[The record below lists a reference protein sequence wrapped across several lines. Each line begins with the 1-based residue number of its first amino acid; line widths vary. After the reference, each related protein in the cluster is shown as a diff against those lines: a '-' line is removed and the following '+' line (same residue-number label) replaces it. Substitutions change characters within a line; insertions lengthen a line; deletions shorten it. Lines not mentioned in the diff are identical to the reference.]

1 MSNDAIGILGGT
13 FDPVH
18 LGHLRS
24 ALEVAEIL
32 SLNHVRIIPNGQP
45 PHREQPNVSVQ
56 HRVLMLHLAIK
67 NSDKFIVDDREV
79 NREGPSYMVDT
90 LTSLRVEFPENPLYL
105 IVGSDAFNSIDT
117 WHQWHKLIELAHIVV
132 VTRPDEQLT
141 LSTAL
146 TSWYQQHKANKAD
159 ATLPCG
165 KVWPTV
171 VTQLAISSSD
181 IRHRIKNNESAQF
194 LVPDGVLQV
203 IEQAGLYKA

>member
-1 MSNDAIGILGGT
+1 MGNEAIGILGGT

-18 LGHLRS
+18 FGHLRS
-24 ALEVAEIL
+24 ALEVAEKL
-32 SLNHVRIIPNGQP
+32 SLNHVRLIPNNEP
-45 PHREQPNVSVQ
+45 PHREQPKVSAQ

-67 NSDKFIVDDREV
+67 NSDMFVVDDREV
-79 NREGPSYMVDT
+79 NRDGPSYMVDT
-90 LTSLRVEFPENPLYL
+90 LTSLRAEFSDNPLYL

-141 LSTAL
+141 LSTEL
-146 TSWYQQHKANKAD
+146 TSWYQQHKANESD
-159 ATLPCG
+159 AVLPFG
-165 KVWPTV
+165 KIWLTE

-181 IRHRIKNNESAQF
+181 IRRRITNNESAQF

-203 IEQAGLYKA
+203 IEQAGLYKS